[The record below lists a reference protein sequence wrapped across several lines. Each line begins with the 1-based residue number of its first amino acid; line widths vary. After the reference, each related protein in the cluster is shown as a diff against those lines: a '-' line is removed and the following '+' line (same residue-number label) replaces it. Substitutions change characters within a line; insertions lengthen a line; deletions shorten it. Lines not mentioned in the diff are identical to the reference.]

1 MPTPC
6 DFACSDYRDGNGQD
20 TPTSSRKEQTTSVR
34 CYRGMRPIDKIS
46 LMVPGGYNVVVET
59 PRGSRTKFAY
69 DPETGLFR
77 AKKLLAMGFAFPFP
91 FGFFPSTQAE
101 DGDPLDVLL
110 LTDAELPMGSLV
122 RCRLLGGIA
131 MEEASEGKT
140 QRNDRL
146 LAVPLLLHQDR
157 PPYELSDLPE
167 AQLKDLEDFFVAYK
181 LADGRQA
188 KAVGRFDRSKAE
200 DFLRKAAQ
208 P

>member
-1 MPTPC
+1 
-6 DFACSDYRDGNGQD
+6 
-20 TPTSSRKEQTTSVR
+20 
-34 CYRGMRPIDKIS
+34 
-46 LMVPGGYNVVVET
+46 
-59 PRGSRTKFAY
+59 
-69 DPETGLFR
+69 
-77 AKKLLAMGFAFPFP
+77 
-91 FGFFPSTQAE
+91 
-101 DGDPLDVLL
+101 
-110 LTDAELPMGSLV
+110 
-122 RCRLLGGIA
+122 

-188 KAVGRFDRSKAE
+188 KAVGRFDKSKAE
-200 DFLRKAAQ
+200 AFLRKAAQ